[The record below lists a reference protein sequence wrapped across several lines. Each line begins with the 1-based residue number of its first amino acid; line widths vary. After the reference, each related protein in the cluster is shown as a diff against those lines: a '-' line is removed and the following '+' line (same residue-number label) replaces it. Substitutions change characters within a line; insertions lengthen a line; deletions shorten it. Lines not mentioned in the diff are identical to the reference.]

1 MALLGVFRFLPY
13 NPLYRATWHSHGIG
27 ADFPW
32 SEWSKAKEEERKPGA
47 FNDLVSEVSHSH
59 FYSYLLEFDQLNSTY
74 IQEELHLLKG
84 EREKDLNKTN
94 IDSLAS
100 ALCHLIPPISTGIW
114 GRKQSINRSLVQ
126 WWRGAN
132 KQILAKAV
140 WWKNECQG
148 QHICDILGRNILGRY
163 VIN

>member
-1 MALLGVFRFLPY
+1 M
-13 NPLYRATWHSHGIG
+13 

-32 SEWSKAKEEERKPGA
+32 SEWSKVKEEERKPGA

-84 EREKDLNKTN
+84 EREKDLSKTN

-100 ALCHLIPPISTGIW
+100 ACYRDYLPSTWCLRSQEVFGT
-114 GRKQSINRSLVQ
+114 GKQSISQSLVQ
-126 WWRGAN
+126 WWRESN
-132 KQILAKAV
+132 KQILIKAV
-140 WWKNECQG
+140 WWIKECQG
-148 QHICDILGRNILGRY
+148 QHRCIREKYFRKICYKLK
-163 VIN
+163 